1 MQFLKGG
8 CWQRKIGVINRQI
21 DKSGYKEIIYYGRVF
36 IYLSG
41 LIDVLNVYFN
51 KYVFGDL

>member
-1 MQFLKGG
+1 MDRQ
-8 CWQRKIGVINRQI
+8 RQI
-21 DKSGYKEIIYYGRVF
+21 DKQIEKSGYKEIIYYGRVF